1 MIHPLSTLTFF
12 VSCLIH
18 SFCFLNCSS
27 RYVCRS
33 PARKPSTARKVSKY
47 GVFSGS
53 SFPVSGLNAEKY
65 GPEKTPYLDSFDT
78 VRDVSR
84 SFHLVG
90 AVAVLSCCL
99 NWCTNILGSTYFGF
113 LFCFERPLFSLLL
126 FYFVRSV
133 SFAFC
138 HATRPP
144 FTIVRRKRNEW
155 ITLYE

>member
-47 GVFSGS
+47 GVFSGP

-65 GPEKTPYLDSFDT
+65 GPEKTPYLDSFHA

-84 SFHLVG
+84 SLHLVG

-99 NWCTNILGSTYFGF
+99 NWCTSILGSSYFGF
-113 LFCFERPLFSLLL
+113 LFLFRETVVFFIAVL
-126 FYFVRSV
+126 FREK
-133 SFAFC
+133 C
-138 HATRPP
+138 
-144 FTIVRRKRNEW
+144 
-155 ITLYE
+155 

>member
-1 MIHPLSTLTFF
+1 MIHSLSTLTFF

-47 GVFSGS
+47 GVFSGP
-53 SFPVSGLNAEKY
+53 SFPVSGLNPEKY
-65 GPEKTPYLDSFDT
+65 GPEKTPYLDSFHA

-84 SFHLVG
+84 FLHLVG

-99 NWCTNILGSTYFGF
+99 NWCTNILGSTDFGF
-113 LFCFERPLFSLLL
+113 LFLFRETVVFFVAVLL
-126 FYFVRSV
+126 REK
-133 SFAFC
+133 C
-138 HATRPP
+138 
-144 FTIVRRKRNEW
+144 
-155 ITLYE
+155 